1 MPQDLVD
8 FVLLRLRVVIYVIY
22 LGAFLAQNINHWR
35 QILEIA
41 LFSQLISLTLLQN
54 DDFFFFYIAG
64 SKKAEWHFPLYGNC

>member
-8 FVLLRLRVVIYVIY
+8 FVLLRLRAVIY

-41 LFSQLISLTLLQN
+41 LFPQLISLTLLQN
-54 DDFFFFYIAG
+54 DDYFFF
-64 SKKAEWHFPLYGNC
+64 LYSWE